1 MHAGYLPG
9 VDILR
14 GLSIEAQANAITL
27 VIGPNGAGKSTLLRT
42 VFAFLA
48 PQPGQ
53 HQFSRAVDR
62 GAGPKRAQRRPGV
75 SYVTQDINSF
85 PALTV
90 EDNLRMGAWV
100 FRRDRERLRRQLERA
115 YATFPALA
123 DKRRARAGELSGGQ
137 GRMLSVAREM
147 MTEPQLLLVDEPTAG
162 LAPNL
167 VEQVYD
173 ILLAAKTGERRRD
186 PAGRAECRAGAA
198 ARRSPLSAQSR
209 PGEGGRTGPRIR
221 QHTRAGTDSGMSS
234 GLTKGWG
241 AFVDWRRVAVATV
254 AVGIPLALVPLITGE
269 FVLHVLNI
277 GAYYVI
283 LAVSWNLLAGFTGQF
298 SLAQHAFAAIGAYTS
313 GLLIYHLQTPLVV
326 SIPAGILAAGL
337 GGYLLGRLVL
347 RMRTIYLSIAT
358 WAFAETYRIVL
369 DRGL

>member
-1 MHAGYLPG
+1 MTALLTVREVHAGYLPG

-14 GLSIEAQANAITL
+14 GLSIEAKPNAITL

-48 PQPGQ
+48 PNRGSIS
-53 HQFSRAVDR
+53 FGARAT
-62 GAGPKRAQRRPGV
+62 AGLRPSDLKSLGV

-100 FRRDRERLRRQLERA
+100 FRRDTARLRRQLERA

-123 DKRRARAGELSGGQ
+123 DKRHARAGELSGGQ

-173 ILLAAKTGERRRD
+173 ILLAA
-186 PAGRAECRAGAA
+186 
-198 ARRSPLSAQSR
+198 
-209 PGEGGRTGPRIR
+209 R
-221 QHTRAGTDSGMSS
+221 QASG
-234 GLTKGWG
+234 
-241 AFVDWRRVAVATV
+241 VAILLVEQNVEQAL
-254 AVGIPLALVPLITGE
+254 PLAD
-269 FVLHVLNI
+269 
-277 GAYYVI
+277 
-283 LAVSWNLLAGFTGQF
+283 
-298 SLAQHAFAAIGAYTS
+298 
-313 GLLIYHLQTPLVV
+313 HL
-326 SIPAGILAAGL
+326 
-337 GGYLLGRLVL
+337 YLLNLGRVK
-347 RMRTIYLSIAT
+347 
-358 WAFAETYRIVL
+358 AEGPGREFDNTRVRALIQECL
-369 DRGL
+369 LG